1 MCKSGLLVVEDDHFI
16 LKFLKQIAPA
26 VYDGPCY
33 FASSAE
39 DALPLFAANDIGMLL
54 TDLTLPGRSGQ
65 DLAQMLIERNP
76 QVGVVVASGY
86 PISAHEL
93 SEQIGADVLVLE
105 KPFTISSLKV
115 ALEASAKASASGELV
130 PA

>member
-26 VYDGPCY
+26 VHDGPCY

-39 DALPLFAANDIGMLL
+39 DALPLFEANEIGTLL

-65 DLAQMLIERNP
+65 DLAQMLVERNP
-76 QVGVVVASGY
+76 HLGVVVASGY
-86 PISAHEL
+86 PISAHDL
-93 SEQIGADVLVLE
+93 SALIGADVLVLE

-115 ALEASAKASASGELV
+115 ALEASRKLAGSMELL